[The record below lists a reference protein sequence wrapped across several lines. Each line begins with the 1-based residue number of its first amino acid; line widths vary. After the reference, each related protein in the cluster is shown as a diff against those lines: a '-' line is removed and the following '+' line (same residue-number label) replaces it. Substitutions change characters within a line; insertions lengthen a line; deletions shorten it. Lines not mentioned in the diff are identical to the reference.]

1 MAKLWYPSQVR
12 SPGEK
17 EFYLDEFRQRTL
29 VLALDRSAVARVGPR
44 RRLAAAVAELVRNRT
59 RVVLVL
65 GAESRT
71 DGAAVRRW
79 LELPERVRARRSP
92 LGGRAPQSD
101 IVQWAIGQQD
111 DSLGRVWQVLRGRDL
126 CLVVTRG
133 ASLPVAGRIASRLR
147 ALKLVLVD
155 AQGGLREA
163 GDGASLSYLDGP
175 RLEMLL
181 AAGTAELHGLGQHR
195 DGLAAIAEMLDAGVG
210 SVNLCR
216 AEDLARELFTYEGA
230 GTFFSRDDHLH
241 IGRLSID
248 DFAEVERL
256 LARGQA
262 EGLLKP
268 RGAAEVG
275 ELLFDGYGA
284 WIGAHH
290 LGGVGSL
297 RRAAYRDVGAAEIA
311 GLYAI
316 TRFKGEGIGMKL
328 VRRMLHDAGEDGIA
342 FVFSVTTAERAAAFF
357 LREKFVEVASE
368 SLPPA
373 KWQGYDAT
381 RRARVRAFRYD
392 L

>member
-1 MAKLWYPSQVR
+1 VR
-12 SPGEK
+12 RPGEK

-44 RRLAAAVAELVRNRT
+44 RRLASVVAELVQNRT
-59 RVVLVL
+59 RVVVVL
-65 GAESRT
+65 GAESRA

-79 LELPERVRARRSP
+79 LELPERLRARRSP
-92 LGGRAPQSD
+92 LGGRAPQND
-101 IVQWAIGQQD
+101 IVQWESGRHD
-111 DSLGRVWQVLRGRDL
+111 DPLGRVWQVLRGRDL
-126 CLVVTRG
+126 CLVVTG
-133 ASLPVAGRIASRLR
+133 GTSLSVAGCIASRMR
-147 ALKLVLVD
+147 ALKLVLMD
-155 AQGGLREA
+155 TEGGLREK
-163 GDGASLSYLDGP
+163 GGGTSLSYLDGP
-175 RLEMLL
+175 RLEVLL
-181 AAGTAELHGLGQHR
+181 AAGEAESRGLGR
-195 DGLAAIAEMLDAGVG
+195 DRDELTAIVEMLDAGVG

-216 AEDLARELFTYEGA
+216 AEDLAHELFTYEGA

-256 LARGQA
+256 LARGQE

-268 RGAAEVG
+268 RGAGEVG

-290 LGGVGSL
+290 LGGVASL
-297 RRAAYRDVGAAEIA
+297 RRAAYRDAGAAEIA

-328 VRRMLHDAGEDGIA
+328 VQRMLHDARADGLA

-357 LREKFVEVASE
+357 LREGFVEVASE
-368 SLPPA
+368 SLPSA
-373 KWQGYDAT
+373 KWQGYDGV
-381 RRARVRAFRYD
+381 RRARVRAFRYE
-392 L
+392 LHEP